1 MKKILI
7 VGDSNGLGEWG
18 TVKPGPKVANGNTI
32 FRPYNQ
38 DKYLDL
44 KYPKPF
50 QLVWPGFGYYL
61 ETLFGHAV
69 ANHCFGGAGNFEAI
83 F

>member
-38 DKYLDL
+38 DKYLEYTLVHLL
-44 KYPKPF
+44 K
-50 QLVWPGFGYYL
+50 
-61 ETLFGHAV
+61 H
-69 ANHCFGGAGNFEAI
+69 H
-83 F
+83 